1 MESDE
6 ILIAYP
12 VRKRNQQ
19 LGDDKAPIVWLSIP
33 FRRYILHCKDQDLE
47 QRVIGGEHRP
57 CLGDLPQLVEDHR
70 FHPRDVPCRHA
81 LRIHGDDLALYVRYI
96 PLVLLVKFGGLQQ
109 RLECTVPVPR
119 NIDVHVSKRCSDPL
133 AAMAVAT
140 VGSAFSSLL
149 VLFIAE
155 MVIEFA
161 LQHLLKHRR
170 EHILDVFDAL
180 GIKLINEL

>member
-57 CLGDLPQLVEDHR
+57 CLGDLP
-70 FHPRDVPCRHA
+70 
-81 LRIHGDDLALYVRYI
+81 
-96 PLVLLVKFGGLQQ
+96 QQ